1 MIASGLGR
9 PTLPGP
15 QRGAFS
21 VPKRVVLIGH
31 PVVQSLSSQLHQAAF
46 DSKGIDARYEPNDVP
61 LINLP
66 DAIEA
71 LRGDDYLGANI
82 AFPYKERV
90 APMVDRL
97 TEDAQATGAVDTIT
111 REGSR
116 LVGHNTD
123 VVGFRAA
130 LDELVGRQKMPKN
143 AVIIGAGGGA
153 RAAVYVLITAGYQR
167 VIVFNRHLHRAES
180 LVRHFGKSASHM
192 ELKAMTWHES
202 VIEAELAKAKVLINA
217 SAVADPA
224 TTSQVNAELLPP
236 ELLVLDLIYWPRDTK
251 LLRDARA
258 AGATETQNGD
268 TMLLHQTA
276 AAFNLWTGMTIDIDV
291 LRGQLDA
298 ARDGGG
304 PAAPGAAVAAADA
317 DAEVSDPAVAASE

>member
-1 MIASGLGR
+1 LF
-9 PTLPGP
+9 P
-15 QRGAFS
+15 
-21 VPKRVVLIGH
+21 VPKRVLLIGH
-31 PVVQSLSSQLHQAAF
+31 PVVQSLSSALHQAAF
-46 DSKGIDARYEPNDVP
+46 DAKGIDARYEPNDVP
-61 LINLP
+61 LIGLP

-71 LRGDDYLGANI
+71 LRGDDLLGANI

-111 REGSR
+111 REGTR

-130 LDELVGRQKMPKN
+130 LEELVGRQKMPKN

-167 VIVFNRHLHRAES
+167 VIVFNRHLHRAEA
-180 LVRHFGKSASHM
+180 LVRHFGRSASHM
-192 ELKAMTWHES
+192 ELRAMTWHES
-202 VIEAELAKAKVLINA
+202 VIESELSKTKVLVNA

-224 TTSQVNAELLPP
+224 TTSPINAELLPP

-258 AGATETQNGD
+258 AGASETQNGD

-276 AAFNLWTGMTIDIDV
+276 AAFSLWTGMDVEIDV
-291 LRGQLDA
+291 LRERLDA
-298 ARDGGG
+298 ARDSGTAV
-304 PAAPGAAVAAADA
+304 PAAAPVAAGPT
-317 DAEVSDPAVAASE
+317 E